1 MSRYHPGMRR
11 ITLAAS
17 AALLT
22 VLVVVLT
29 ACGPGTPTP
38 TKSPT
43 PEASASAEPTP
54 EVTETTVAEPD
65 AATCENLLTT
75 SLAEYSGLGITGP
88 GPYAEKLQSE
98 GNPFYSF
105 YSTGGVFCFVGEME
119 ASALYG
125 WGPFDDASWA
135 PIRSANLSEGWSE
148 EVTDAGFLMR
158 SPFPQ
163 PLQVCYYRP
172 DEFGACAV
180 SDAVLDEIITNAP
193 S

>member
-1 MSRYHPGMRR
+1 MRG
-11 ITLAAS
+11 TPLAVS
-17 AALLT
+17 AAVLSVLALT
-22 VLVVVLT
+22 LT

-54 EVTETTVAEPD
+54 EATETAAPEPV

-75 SLAEYSGLGITGP
+75 SLAEYSGIGISGP
-88 GPYAEKLQSE
+88 GAYADKLQSE

-105 YSTGGVFCFVGEME
+105 YSAGGVFCFVGEME
-119 ASALYG
+119 AYALYG
-125 WGPFDDASWA
+125 WAPFDDASWA

-158 SPFPQ
+158 TPFPQ

-172 DEFGACAV
+172 NQFGACAV